1 MGGWASECAHTQA
14 VRKEGGRSPAGS
26 PRGAALRLGPAG
38 ARLGSARLGW
48 AQLGS
53 AELQRGSEAGES
65 QALPQDEEQG
75 PSGSLFSCTTAF
87 CHRVLIY
94 FFSNTKITKTHDLP
108 CLCLPTPGC
117 ILQGVFDSVFN
128 HSPGGASRP
137 VRWPGGG
144 GGGGGSVGGEER
156 ELGGRAP
163 AGAEVARGS
172 PAPPHELIPGSAPRD
187 DIMVSP
193 PAHSGRAPAVPE
205 QGKISIGIS
214 SCSRGTGILCKG
226 VVACILSAPA

>member
-1 MGGWASECAHTQA
+1 MKTEHVSAWGPRLGPPASEGRAFNHSLHCQVGGWASECAHTQA

-38 ARLGSARLGW
+38 ARLGSAR
-48 AQLGS
+48 LGS

-144 GGGGGSVGGEER
+144 GGGGGVW
-156 ELGGRAP
+156 
-163 AGAEVARGS
+163 VARRGS
-172 PAPPHELIPGSAPRD
+172 REG
-187 DIMVSP
+187 
-193 PAHSGRAPAVPE
+193 AHLQAR
-205 QGKISIGIS
+205 K
-214 SCSRGTGILCKG
+214 
-226 VVACILSAPA
+226 